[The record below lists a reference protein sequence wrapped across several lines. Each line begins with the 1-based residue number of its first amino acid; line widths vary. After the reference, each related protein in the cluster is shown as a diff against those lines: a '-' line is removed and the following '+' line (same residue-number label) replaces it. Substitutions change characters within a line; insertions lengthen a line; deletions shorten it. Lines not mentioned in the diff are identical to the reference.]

1 MPNSDCIVA
10 KKKAPVD
17 IQKAVSNGTNEVR
30 SLGPLNEKWR
40 TRIRNVL
47 DKWSRLE
54 QTDNPIEEWRTH
66 SALSRDLKQQL
77 DTLQQNKDPGD
88 LDSQQLRNIY
98 AVLGST
104 QSLLDAMKELGESM
118 QQINWDQWAVDRF

>member
-1 MPNSDCIVA
+1 M
-10 KKKAPVD
+10 
-17 IQKAVSNGTNEVR
+17 R

-47 DKWSRLE
+47 EKWSRLE

-88 LDSQQLRNIY
+88 VDSQQLRNIY
-98 AVLGST
+98 AVIGST